1 MRVTRWPALITFLAL
16 IIGASLIEGPSDPPT
31 SEILLERP
39 ISSVAG
45 SGSDLASIWYC
56 VSGTVG
62 GAGIANHE
70 IILGNKSNNAA
81 NIALTITPVLAPRKS
96 VTTTTSEEKGIS
108 PEAIP
113 IKTVLTSIVVPPR
126 TVKSVTLADIPK
138 VGGEFAAAMVESDV
152 GDLIVEHRVVGTTG
166 MSQSNCQSYASEE
179 WYFAGGTTRE
189 GVREVISVFNPYA
202 DSAVIDM
209 TFVADGRIRRPVA
222 FSGLVVPPRSLL
234 PIDIT
239 DAVTLSD
246 IVSTVIKAR
255 NGRIVAE
262 RLLIMGDEFTP
273 NGLSLEAGVP
283 SLASLWVFPGGVNT
297 SENSGILVYNP
308 SETQEAGVDIEIY
321 SDFAGAIFIEPISLL
336 VAPGSTETVILGG
349 NQRDSISRT
358 ALDGS
363 SRVPSGIPNWIVVRG
378 VSGPSVAAERLVLSD
393 ASFPQT
399 SSSGFGVDVAAQS
412 HVFVSTG
419 GDDRIAIVH
428 PSGDRLTQLQLFAFS
443 DGEVYESLPFE
454 ISAKARKVISL
465 QQFGVPSNS
474 IVQVVSSEPVLIERM
489 VPSEKGNY
497 WTRVI
502 PAASSVMEPN
512 LPYYAE

>member
-1 MRVTRWPALITFLAL
+1 MKVTRWPALIIFLAL
-16 IIGASLIEGPSDPPT
+16 IIGANLIGGPSNPPT
-31 SEILLERP
+31 NEILLERP

-56 VSGTVG
+56 ISGTVG
-62 GAGIANHE
+62 GVGIANHE
-70 IILGNKSNNAA
+70 IILGNKSNNVA
-81 NIALTITPVLAPRKS
+81 NVALTITAVLAPRKS
-96 VTTTTSEEKGIS
+96 VTTTTSEDKSIS
-108 PEAIP
+108 PEAIQ
-113 IKTVLTSIVVPPR
+113 IETVLTSIEVPPR

-152 GDLIVEHRVVGTTG
+152 GDLIVEHRVIGITGT
-166 MSQSNCQSYASEE
+166 SQSNCQSYASEE

-189 GVREVISVFNPYA
+189 GVREIISVFNPFA

-222 FSGLVVPPRSLL
+222 FSGLVIPPRSLL

-239 DAVTLSD
+239 GAVTLSD
-246 IVSTVIKAR
+246 VVSTMIEAR
-255 NGRIVAE
+255 NGRIIAE

-283 SLASLWVFPGGVNT
+283 SLASLWIFPGGIDT

-308 SETQEAGVDIEIY
+308 SETEEAGVDIEIY
-321 SDFAGAIFIEPISLL
+321 SDFAGAVFIEPISLL
-336 VAPGSTETVILGG
+336 IGPGSTETVVLGG
-349 NQRDSISRT
+349 DQIDSISRT

-363 SRVPSGIPNWIVVRG
+363 SRVPSGIPHWIVVRG
-378 VSGPSVAAERLVLSD
+378 ISGPSVAAERLVLSD
-393 ASFPQT
+393 GSSPQM

-412 HVFVSTG
+412 HIFVSTG
-419 GDDRIAIVH
+419 GDERIAIVH
-428 PSGDRLTQLQLFAFS
+428 PSDDRLTQLQLFAFS
-443 DGEVYESLPFE
+443 EGMTYESLPFE
-454 ISAKARKVISL
+454 ISATARKVISL

-474 IVQVVSSEPVLIERM
+474 IVQVISSEPVLIERM
-489 VPSEKGNY
+489 IPSEKGAY
-497 WTRVI
+497 WTRVT

-512 LPYYAE
+512 FPY